1 MSPRCNGGSCPAV
14 VDQHGE
20 NSRQE
25 DIFDRPESTAGRV
38 RRRRII
44 GHGVFF
50 FFLTFVHQ
58 PARDGAPDNG
68 NARAPEQEAEDNLKE
83 SDPDQRRPGRPPP
96 TTCEHR
102 PLARAPQGHEERRR
116 QDDVVEARVG
126 GVTRIRQDARG
137 AVRPIAVVAL
147 VHAAKATGGA
157 ARPPSTVLVLVIGLL
172 LLLQASHTRATSLA
186 GCAAA
191 TTHPTSTVVEQDL
204 RDHGC
209 WRRLTVR
216 ISREG
221 KVLFFLF
228 CKSWQC

>member
-1 MSPRCNGGSCPAV
+1 MRGRRISPLSRGRRRRQQRCPQRSVSVVDVVDVGGADHVSIAFRQERPQDKGTKMSHRCNGGSCPAV

-25 DIFDRPESTAGRV
+25 DIFERPESTAGRV

-58 PARDGAPDNG
+58 PPRDGAPDNG

-83 SDPDQRRPGRPPP
+83 SDPDQRRPGHPPP

-157 ARPPSTVLVLVIGLL
+157 ARPPSTIQYLV
-172 LLLQASHTRATSLA
+172 
-186 GCAAA
+186 
-191 TTHPTSTVVEQDL
+191 
-204 RDHGC
+204 
-209 WRRLTVR
+209 
-216 ISREG
+216 
-221 KVLFFLF
+221 
-228 CKSWQC
+228 